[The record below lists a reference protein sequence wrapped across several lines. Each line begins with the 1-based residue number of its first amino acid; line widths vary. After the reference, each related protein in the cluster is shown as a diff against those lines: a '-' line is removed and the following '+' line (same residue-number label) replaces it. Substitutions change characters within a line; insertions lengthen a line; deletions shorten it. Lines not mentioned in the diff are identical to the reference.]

1 MRRKKSSGF
10 QSKNLKTA
18 YVFSAVVFT
27 LILVSLIFKIIIVI
41 KNGNFDGANRF
52 TVGVFKSS
60 ETAVLSFSPKNSSI
74 FLLKIKGQTLR
85 SEIGK
90 YLQIPIDAT
99 LSANQNIT
107 KNTLPSDLTRILF
120 NLKDAN
126 TNLTVVDLLR
136 LIFFTRTV
144 PPNSINE
151 KTMESMQK
159 SEIQGIASSK
169 FIDPQIVEDKQSIEV
184 INSTDVPGLGN
195 RLANLIT
202 NMGGNVILVST
213 ADSAMQNSE
222 IKYFRDKTYTV
233 SKLSSVLGFATKKI
247 SQKSIADVIIVI
259 GKDSRENL
267 RF

>member
-10 QSKNLKTA
+10 QNKNLKTA

-41 KNGNFDGANRF
+41 KNSNFDGANRF
-52 TVGVFKSS
+52 TLGVFESS

-74 FLLKIKGQTLR
+74 FLLKIKGQTVR
-85 SEIGK
+85 GEIGK

-136 LIFFTRTV
+136 LSFFARTV
-144 PPNSINE
+144 PPSSVEE
-151 KTMESMQK
+151 KVFLTQERE
-159 SEIQGIASSK
+159 EIQTIASSY
-169 FIDPQIVEDKQSIEV
+169 FTDPQIVEDKQSIEIV
-184 INSTDVPGLGN
+184 NSTDIPGLGN

-213 ADSAMQNSE
+213 ADNDNASSVG
-222 IKYFRDKTYTV
+222 YWGDKTYTV

-247 SQKSIADVIIVI
+247 SQKSIADLIIVI
-259 GKDSRENL
+259 GKNSRENL

>member
-27 LILVSLIFKIIIVI
+27 LILVSLIFKIITVI
-41 KNGNFDGANRF
+41 KNSNFDGANRF
-52 TVGVFKSS
+52 TLGVFESS

-74 FLLKIKGQTLR
+74 FILKIKGQTPK
-85 SEIGK
+85 EIGK

-136 LIFFTRTV
+136 LIFFAKTV
-144 PPNSINE
+144 PPSSVEE
-151 KTMESMQK
+151 KVSSTEK
-159 SEIQGIASSK
+159 REEIQGIASSK

-202 NMGGNVILVST
+202 NIGGNVILVST
-213 ADSAMQNSE
+213 ADNDDASSVG
-222 IKYFRDKTYTV
+222 YRGDKTYTV

-247 SQKSIADVIIVI
+247 SQKSIADLIIVI
-259 GKDSRENL
+259 GKGSRENL